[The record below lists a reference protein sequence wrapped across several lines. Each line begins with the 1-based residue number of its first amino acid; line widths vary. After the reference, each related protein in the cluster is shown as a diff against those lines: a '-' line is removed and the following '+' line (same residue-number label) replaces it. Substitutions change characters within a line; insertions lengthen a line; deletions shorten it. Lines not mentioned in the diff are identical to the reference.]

1 MKVAFVVHQEDAGPG
16 VFADAAAA
24 VEVEEWHPPSGAPPP
39 RTFDALVTFGGGMH
53 VDQEGEHPWMRTEKA
68 MLREVLD
75 AGVPVLGVCLGAQLV
90 AEAAG
95 ARVKKAE
102 RPEIGWH
109 LVERSGEPDPLFE
122 GLPER
127 FEALEWHSYQF
138 DLAPRAV
145 PLAHNDVGLQA
156 YRAGER
162 AWGVQFHAEVTGQS
176 VDAWIERYRQ
186 DDDVREAGVD
196 LEAVARETGEK
207 IGAWN
212 ALGRELCES
221 FLAQAR

>member
-1 MKVAFVVHQEDAGPG
+1 VKVLFVVHQEDAGPG
-16 VFADAAAA
+16 VFADAAADC
-24 VEVEEWHPPSGAPPP
+24 EVEEWRPASGASPP
-39 RTFDALVTFGGGMH
+39 RDFDALVTFGGGMH
-53 VDQEGEHPWMRTEKA
+53 VDQEDEHPWIRTEKD
-68 MLREVLD
+68 MLREVLGT
-75 AGVPVLGVCLGAQLV
+75 GVPVLGVCLGAQLV

-109 LVERSGEPDPLFE
+109 LVELSGGPDPLFD
-122 GLPER
+122 GLPEE
-127 FEALEWHSYQF
+127 FEAFEWHSYQF
-138 DLAPRAV
+138 ELPPGATPLTRSAV
-145 PLAHNDVGLQA
+145 GCQA

-162 AWGVQFHAEVTGQS
+162 AWGVQFHAEVTAQT

-212 ALGRELCES
+212 ALGRELCGR